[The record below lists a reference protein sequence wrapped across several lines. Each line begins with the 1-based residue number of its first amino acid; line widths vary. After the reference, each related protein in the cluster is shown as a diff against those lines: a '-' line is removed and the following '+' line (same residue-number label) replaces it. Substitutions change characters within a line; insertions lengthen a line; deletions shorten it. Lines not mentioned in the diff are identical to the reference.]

1 MQILMVATTVL
12 YLLSTVGYVLFLFL
26 QREVLHRAGTSVLA
40 VGLAVH
46 TLQLVAGTISAGH
59 LPVQNLA
66 ETLSFAGWALAGVFL
81 LVQWRYRIKVLGIY
95 AAPLAALVMVFASQL
110 PRTAAAT
117 DGSPFSSAWFVIHIL
132 TVFVGEAA
140 LALAGGTGVLYL
152 IQERAIKT
160 KKRGFFFRRLP
171 SLDLLDT
178 TGYACLV
185 VGFTLLTVGLITGF
199 VYAKA
204 IWGRFW
210 GWDPKE
216 VWSGIT
222 WMLYAV
228 LLHERLRVG
237 WRGRRAA
244 IMAIVGVGVL
254 LFTFFGVNFLLKG
267 HHGPFTQ
274 W

>member
-1 MQILMVATTVL
+1 MHLFMTAATAL
-12 YLLSTVGYVLFLFL
+12 YLLSTVGYFLYLFL
-26 QREVLHRAGTSVLA
+26 QREALYRAGYILLIAGLVLHTIGLLFGAAAAG
-40 VGLAVH
+40 
-46 TLQLVAGTISAGH
+46 Q
-59 LPVQNLA
+59 LPVKNLA

-81 LVQWRYRIKVLGIY
+81 LVQSRYRIKVLGIY
-95 AAPLAALVMVFASQL
+95 AAPLVALVMVFASLL
-110 PRTAAAT
+110 PQHTVP
-117 DGSPFSSAWFVIHIL
+117 DGRLFSSAWFVLHIL
-132 TVFVGEAA
+132 SVFIGEAA
-140 LALAGGTGVLYL
+140 LALAGGVGLLYL

-178 TGYACLV
+178 AGYACLV
-185 VGFTLLTVGLITGF
+185 IGFTLLTLGLITGF

-204 IWGRFW
+204 VWGRFW
-210 GWDPKE
+210 SWDPKE

-222 WMLYAV
+222 WLLYAV
-228 LLHERLRVG
+228 LLHERLAVG

-244 IMAIVGVGVL
+244 IMAIVGFAVL

>member
-1 MQILMVATTVL
+1 MQLLMVTTTVL
-12 YLLSTVGYVLFLFL
+12 YLLSTVGYFLYLFL
-26 QREVLHRAGTSVLA
+26 QREYLHRAGTALLLTGLVLHSAGLLMETIA
-40 VGLAVH
+40 V
-46 TLQLVAGTISAGH
+46 GH
-59 LPVQNLA
+59 LPVKNLS
-66 ETLSFAGWALAGVFL
+66 ETLSLVGWALAGVFL
-81 LVQWRYRIKVLGIY
+81 LVQSKFRIKVLGIY

-110 PRTAAAT
+110 PRETSADASLFA
-117 DGSPFSSAWFVIHIL
+117 SAWFVLHIL
-132 TVFVGEAA
+132 SVFIGEAA
-140 LALAGGTGVLYL
+140 LALAGGVGLLYL

-178 TGYACLV
+178 AGYACLV
-185 VGFTLLTVGLITGF
+185 IGFTLLTVGLATGF

-210 GWDPKE
+210 SWDPKE

-222 WMLYAV
+222 WLLYAV
-228 LLHERLRVG
+228 LLHERLTVG

-254 LFTFFGVNFLLKG
+254 LFTFFGVNFLFKG
-267 HHGPFTQ
+267 HHVRFTQ